1 MKIWFQNRRTKWK
14 KHENITANDV
24 TEGRLQTE
32 KNPDVAKAIQNAAK
46 LKKAKERLEAAASA
60 SASVRKPAQLSTASE
75 NGVDGL
81 AVSDVNGILNQ
92 PLDFSMVNMCVNG
105 NRTKERRASSESD
118 DTGRS
123 DCDVRNDEND
133 VANFTYRIDDSLS
146 ETEPA
151 SKDDSVENNTDDK
164 GFLQKNDNP
173 EANNDVLNE
182 DDFEEDIHYDKSPN
196 SIKKN
201 LSDDE

>member
-1 MKIWFQNRRTKWK
+1 VKIWFQNRRTKWK

>member
-133 VANFTYRIDDSLS
+133 VANFTYHIDDSLS

-151 SKDDSVENNTDDK
+151 SKDDGVENNTDDK

-173 EANNDVLNE
+173 EANNDVMNE

-196 SIKKN
+196 SIKKD